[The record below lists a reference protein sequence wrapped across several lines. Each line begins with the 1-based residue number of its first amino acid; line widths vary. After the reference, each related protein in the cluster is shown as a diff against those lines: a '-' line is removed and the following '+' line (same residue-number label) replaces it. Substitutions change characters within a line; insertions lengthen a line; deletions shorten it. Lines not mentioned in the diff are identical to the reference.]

1 MITVNHISPIHYP
14 YVQAAKNYLE
24 NADCNVKDHF
34 VFMKDSCSPLVIS
47 WDCHIDT
54 VTSFTI
60 EYATDPDFSDATHI
74 TADADCRQIELYNLF
89 KSTKYFVRITAY
101 SDGEPI
107 GEAGS
112 HFSTASL
119 GPRVMRIDGI
129 YNVRDLGGYDTID
142 GNVTIQGILYRGGS
156 LTPAD
161 IYDSCL
167 TESGKKYM
175 SEEMKI
181 KTEIDLRSPSE
192 AGELSESV
200 IPRASLVYIP
210 LGGYSDAFSDSAS
223 GKAAYR
229 KLFSA
234 LASKDNYP
242 IYYHCTGGAD
252 RTGTVSFLLGAL
264 LGVNEDTLI
273 KDYEF
278 TSFSVYHMRNV
289 KEGDYAEF
297 FKKFRSALES
307 FDGDTL
313 QKKVENYLLSIGVT
327 EAEIYNIRAIM
338 LDNSAKDFVS

>member
-14 YVQAAKNYLE
+14 YVQAAKKYLE
-24 NADCNVKDHF
+24 NTDCNVKDHF

-54 VTSFTI
+54 VTSFTV
-60 EYATDPDFSDATHI
+60 EYATDHDFNDAIRI
-74 TADADCRQIELYNLF
+74 TTDADCRHIELYNLF

-101 SDGEPI
+101 SGGEPI
-107 GEAGS
+107 GEADS

-119 GPRVMRIDGI
+119 GPRVMKINGI
-129 YNVRDLGGYDTID
+129 YNVRDIGGYVTND
-142 GNVTIQGILYRGGS
+142 GNVTLQGIIYRGGA

-161 IYDSCL
+161 VYDSNL
-167 TESGKKYM
+167 TESGKRYM
-175 SEEMKI
+175 SEQMKI

-192 AGELSESV
+192 AGNLTESS
-200 IPRASLVYIP
+200 IPGASLIYIP
-210 LGGYSDAFSDSAS
+210 LGGYVDAFSDSAV
-223 GKAAYR
+223 GKQAYR
-229 KLFSA
+229 KFFST
-234 LASKDNYP
+234 LANENNYP

-289 KEGDYAEF
+289 KEGDYASF
-297 FKKFRSALES
+297 FKNFRSILES
-307 FDGDTL
+307 FSGNTL
-313 QKKVENYLLSIGVT
+313 PKKVENYLLSIGVT